1 MTMFKTTTHVI
12 PNILILADSG
22 YRGMQK
28 AHANCRFPL
37 RHKEDKARMS
47 DVERRKYNKAIS
59 SVRMKIEHVIGRVK
73 RFKIIAER
81 YRNKL
86 KRFGLRFNL
95 ICGIV
100 NYEKLLLSA
109 VS

>member
-1 MTMFKTTTHVI
+1 MTMFKTTTHVN
-12 PNILILADSG
+12 PKILVLADSG

-28 AHANCRFPL
+28 VHANCKFPL
-37 RHKEDKARMS
+37 RHKEDKARMG
-47 DVERRKYNKAIS
+47 DEERRRYNKAIS

-73 RFKIIAER
+73 RFKIVAER

-86 KRFGLRFNL
+86 KKFGQRFNL

-100 NYEKLLLSA
+100 NFEIA
-109 VS
+109 